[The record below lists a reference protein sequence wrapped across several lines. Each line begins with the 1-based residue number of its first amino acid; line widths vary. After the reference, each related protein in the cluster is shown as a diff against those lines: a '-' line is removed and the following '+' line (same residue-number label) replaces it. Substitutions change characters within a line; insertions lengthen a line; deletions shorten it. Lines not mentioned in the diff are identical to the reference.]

1 MNPANLNGTMKQNRT
16 MEKTMKNL
24 NLNLNLP
31 TVGRATDARYTLDID
46 LDAIVADVL
55 KSVPATPNQT
65 GNQPTSNAG
74 RARARRT
81 VNKSD
86 AVEPEPTPEPTP
98 EPDQTSADD
107 PDGYIVPDVLKLH
120 LKLARAGRAPHLM
133 LIGEPGC
140 GKTEYARYLS
150 RVLGLQLVIA
160 DAGLVVEPTDWL
172 ARREVRGAETIWYPT
187 PLGEALL
194 AGAPVI
200 VLLDEITRLGPGL
213 ATPLLPLLDGRGSV
227 ELGGRTYSLPS
238 GSIVIATGNPPRA
251 DDKDVRG
258 IGSALQDRFTVVEL
272 YPLAGSDLIG
282 LLARY
287 CDRESAQKLAYW
299 SDLCRRSSA
308 IKTYPGTRLLVR
320 IARLI
325 ADLKTV
331 GARPADAIQLIA
343 GRWSDVARGG
353 GLSERAEILR
363 LWQGCW

>member
-1 MNPANLNGTMKQNRT
+1 MHPNPMNPMNLNGANT
-16 MEKTMKNL
+16 MEKTMNT
-24 NLNLNLP
+24 LNLP
-31 TVGRATDARYTLDID
+31 TVGRATDARYIDID

-65 GNQPTSNAG
+65 NNQPTSNAG

-86 AVEPEPTPEPTP
+86 AEPTAHQTATSTVEPEPEPTS
-98 EPDQTSADD
+98 TDD
-107 PDGYIVPDVLKLH
+107 PDGYIVPDALRLH
-120 LKLARAGRAPHLM
+120 LQLARAGRAPHLM

-150 RVLGLQLVIA
+150 RVLGLPLVIA

-172 ARREVRGAETIWYPT
+172 ARREVRGAETVWHPT
-187 PLGEALL
+187 PLGDALL
-194 AGAPVI
+194 AGNPVI

-227 ELGGRTYSLPS
+227 ELGGRTYSLPA
-238 GSIVIATGNPPRA
+238 GSIVVATGNPPRA

-272 YPLAGSDLIG
+272 YPLSGSDLIG

-308 IKTYPGTRLLVR
+308 VKQYPGTRMLVKV
-320 IARLI
+320 ARLI
-325 ADLKTV
+325 ADLKAV

>member
-1 MNPANLNGTMKQNRT
+1 MNRTNLNGTVKT
-16 MEKTMKNL
+16 MEKTMNFS
-24 NLNLNLP
+24 NI
-31 TVGRATDARYTLDID
+31 GRATDARHALNID

-55 KSVPATPNQT
+55 KGMPATNPTNPNT
-65 GNQPTSNAG
+65 ANSNVS

-86 AVEPEPTPEPTP
+86 EQTDQSTEPNSNEPEPTCT
-98 EPDQTSADD
+98 
-107 PDGYIVPDVLKLH
+107 DGTDVYIVPDALKLH
-120 LKLARAGRAPHLM
+120 LKLAKAGRAPHLM

-140 GKTEYARYLS
+140 GKTEYARHLS
-150 RVLGLQLVIA
+150 RVLNLPLVIA
-160 DAGLVVEPTDWL
+160 DAGLIVEPTDWL
-172 ARREVRGAETIWYPT
+172 ARREVRGAETVWYPT
-187 PLGEALL
+187 PLGECLL
-194 AGAPVI
+194 AGNPAI
-200 VLLDEITRLGPGL
+200 ILLDEITRLGPGL
-213 ATPLLPLLDGRGSV
+213 ASTLLPLLDGRGSV

-238 GSIVIATGNPPRA
+238 GSIVIATGNPPRS

-272 YPLAGSDLIG
+272 YPLSGSDLIG

-308 IKTYPGTRLLVR
+308 IRSYPGTRLLVK
-320 IARLI
+320 IAKLI
-325 ADLKTV
+325 ADLKAV
-331 GARPADAIQLIA
+331 GARPAEAITLIA